1 MYRFSFLSKGLSGG
15 GRFGKVRN
23 RVSVGGI
30 CIEREG
36 KERESK
42 NSFLLENLENFYVR
56 EFRESGIFEDIVD
69 FVRKFI
75 KILFRKDIYPE
86 F

>member
-1 MYRFSFLSKGLSGG
+1 MK
-15 GRFGKVRN
+15 GKVRSEE
-23 RVSVGGI
+23 V
-30 CIEREG
+30 E
-36 KERESK
+36 

-56 EFRESGIFEDIVD
+56 EFRESGIFENIVD

>member
-1 MYRFSFLSKGLSGG
+1 M
-15 GRFGKVRN
+15 
-23 RVSVGGI
+23 
-30 CIEREG
+30 EREG
-36 KERESK
+36 KERGNK